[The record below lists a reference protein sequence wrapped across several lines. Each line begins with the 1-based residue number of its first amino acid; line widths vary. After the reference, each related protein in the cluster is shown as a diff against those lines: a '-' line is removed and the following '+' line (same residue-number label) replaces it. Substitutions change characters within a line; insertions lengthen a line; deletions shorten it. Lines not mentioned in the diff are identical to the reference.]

1 MGDGK
6 VPPTGQVVYL
16 PPARER
22 PAPAERPPRTLA
34 EAKQAAEACRACAL
48 ARRAACAVFGEGP
61 QGAPVMLVG
70 EQPGEADEA
79 AGRPFAG
86 AAGKLLDRALGDAG
100 LDRGGLY
107 VTHAVKHFKFARRDG
122 QRVPLRL
129 EPAEIAACRPWLDRE
144 RVLVRPH
151 LIVALGAVAAAALL
165 ERPVSLPL
173 ERGRILPLEDG
184 SRLLVTEH
192 PSTIL
197 RLADR
202 TAQGREYRRLVA
214 DLLLAVP
221 YLRRAA

>member
-1 MGDGK
+1 
-6 VPPTGQVVYL
+6 
-16 PPARER
+16 
-22 PAPAERPPRTLA
+22 
-34 EAKQAAEACRACAL
+34 
-48 ARRAACAVFGEGP
+48 
-61 QGAPVMLVG
+61 
-70 EQPGEADEA
+70 
-79 AGRPFAG
+79 
-86 AAGKLLDRALGDAG
+86 
-100 LDRGGLY
+100 
-107 VTHAVKHFKFARRDG
+107 
-122 QRVPLRL
+122 VPLRL